1 MWPKCPRRP
10 ASVLPARSAGAE
22 RLRSWGVDEGGD
34 QGAKVIRA
42 SGVTTILDHGVEAR
56 SAQTGKLFKRFQ
68 NEGPVKVDRRCAV
81 DLFERRQAGL
91 GEDTRH
97 TVAVESQLA
106 GEGADRPAF
115 SVVVTQD
122 RGFSFWG
129 EGHVCSGEVDFGESD
144 SAGSPGVP
152 CPARGDGN
160 DSTTRAPE

>member
-1 MWPKCPRRP
+1 MRKPW
-10 ASVLPARSAGAE
+10 
-22 RLRSWGVDEGGD
+22 GD

-115 SVVVTQD
+115 SVSAWWSRKIGASVSGVRAMCAPVRSISANPIAQEVQAYPVRQGAMATTARPGRRND
-122 RGFSFWG
+122 RLRRFKLKWN
-129 EGHVCSGEVDFGESD
+129 
-144 SAGSPGVP
+144 
-152 CPARGDGN
+152 R
-160 DSTTRAPE
+160 